1 VNKIRLAFRRWRAR
15 AFRDARATT
24 FTVINIAT
32 YGSVVYAIA
41 VLLALFLY

>member
-1 VNKIRLAFRRWRAR
+1 MNKIRLAFGRWRAR

-24 FTVINIAT
+24 LTVINFAT

-41 VLLALFLY
+41 VLFALLLY